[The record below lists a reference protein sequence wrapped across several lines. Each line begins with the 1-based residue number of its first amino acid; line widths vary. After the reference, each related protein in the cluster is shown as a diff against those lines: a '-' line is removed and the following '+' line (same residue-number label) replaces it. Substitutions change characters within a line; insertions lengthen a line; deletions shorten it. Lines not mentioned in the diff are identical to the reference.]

1 VSRGV
6 QRQLELG
13 TRGGEW
19 RGGGVLGH
27 GVARDK
33 NAACTW
39 DSRWWAVTGSAD
51 MRWHAVTV
59 ATMASP
65 HMRGCALAG
74 TRGHGPVA
82 SRPCHLNFSL
92 NFKISTKFLIQIGD
106 LPDAQNSP
114 NFANRQFET

>member
-6 QRQLELG
+6 RRQLELG

-19 RGGGVLGH
+19 RGGGILGH
-27 GVARDK
+27 GAARDK

-39 DSRWWAVTGSAD
+39 DSRWWAVTNSTD
-51 MRWHAVTV
+51 TRWHAVTV

-74 TRGHGPVA
+74 TRGHGSSWAGGKQALPLKLF
-82 SRPCHLNFSL
+82 P
-92 NFKISTKFLIQIGD
+92 KF
-106 LPDAQNSP
+106 QN
-114 NFANRQFET
+114 